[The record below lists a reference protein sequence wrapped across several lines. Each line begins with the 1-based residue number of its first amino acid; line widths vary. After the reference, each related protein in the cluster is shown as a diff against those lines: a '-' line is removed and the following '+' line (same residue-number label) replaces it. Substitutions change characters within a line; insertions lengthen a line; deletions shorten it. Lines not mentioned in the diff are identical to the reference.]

1 MSVPIFLPLR
11 FLGWT
16 ALGFGLAVGWKL
28 GSHLVSV
35 AMGEKELNWPV
46 TRDHKSDSELK
57 GKSSKVD
64 ED

>member
-1 MSVPIFLPLR
+1 MSAPIFLPLR

-35 AMGEKELNWPV
+35 AMGEKDLNWPFP
-46 TRDHKSDSELK
+46 SSEEPTHDPK
-57 GKSSKVD
+57 TESSKVG

>member
-35 AMGEKELNWPV
+35 AMGEKEFNWPV
-46 TRDHKSDSELK
+46 SPRDAPAPDPKTE
-57 GKSSKVD
+57 SS
-64 ED
+64 